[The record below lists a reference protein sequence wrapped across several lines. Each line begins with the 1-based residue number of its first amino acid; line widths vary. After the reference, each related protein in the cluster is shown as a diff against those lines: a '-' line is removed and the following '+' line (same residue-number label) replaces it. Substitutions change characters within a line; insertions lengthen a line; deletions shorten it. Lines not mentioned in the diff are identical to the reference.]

1 MTFNLIDILL
11 LVLVLLSVLGGYRR
25 GFILGVLDLAGWVLS
40 LLAGLRFYPPV
51 GALAWRLCSLIAAN
65 LESSNCF
72 YLRRHRGGRGGSS
85 SRQSNPKT
93 ITERHSSATNQSIVW
108 DHSGIRKWFDYGGNR
123 LCAAARNPAQ

>member
-1 MTFNLIDILL
+1 MNFNLIDILL

-25 GFILGVLDLAGWVLS
+25 GFILGMLDLAGWVLS
-40 LLAGLRFYPPV
+40 LLV
-51 GALAWRLCSLIAAN
+51 GPAFLSARGTLAWRLCSLVAAN

-72 YLRRHRGGRGGSS
+72 YLRRHRDGRGGSS

-108 DHSGIRKWFDYGGNR
+108 NHSGIRKRIDYGGNR
-123 LCAAARNPAQ
+123 LSAFVRIPAQ